1 MLKHFSALFFSF
13 YMAMVLTTTVV
24 HAQNEELTL
33 PNATIEIVEI
43 TTIPATQSA
52 EATAAATLAT
62 PSAEVKKEIQEKI
75 DRDITETVGL
85 QTNRLLAYM
94 RENPPN
100 PISWN
105 NFVQHAMRNA
115 VEGGVQPNVLI
126 LLLLFPLVVTIIA
139 ASRHIVGLRG
149 FGIYIPAVLSIGF
162 ASTGVLEGLLLFL
175 AIAVAAVLAKR
186 IVKKAN
192 LPYLPRTALMLWV
205 VSLGIFGIMLVAPL
219 IDLVTVMSISIFPIL
234 ILVLLAENFLDA
246 QARTK
251 QSEALMLTT
260 ETLALAVISSFFLEW
275 EPLQLFAISEPELLI
290 LTVALLNVL
299 IGKFIGLRLSE
310 RLRFRSI
317 IEE

>member
-1 MLKHFSALFFSF
+1 MLKHVHALLLSLLLVASAP
-13 YMAMVLTTTVV
+13 AVV
-24 HAQNEELTL
+24 FAQNEEVGL

-43 TTIPATQSA
+43 TALPATTSA
-52 EATAAATLAT
+52 EATTAATLAT
-62 PSAEVKKEIQEKI
+62 PSAEVKKEIQERI

-85 QTNRLLAYM
+85 QTNRLLTYM
-94 RENPPN
+94 RENPPT
-100 PISWN
+100 PLSWN
-105 NFVQHAMRNA
+105 NFIQHAMRTA

-126 LLLLFPLVVTIIA
+126 LLLLFPLVVTVIA

-175 AIAVAAVLAKR
+175 TIAVAAVLARR
-186 IVKKAN
+186 IVKKTN

-219 IDLVTVMSISIFPIL
+219 INLVTVMSISIFPIL

-275 EPLQLFAISEPELLI
+275 EPLQFFAISEPELLI
-290 LTVALLNVL
+290 IAVALLNVL